1 MSKTFYLKMAAMN
14 LRKNGRTYGPY
25 FLTCLCT
32 MAVFYIVSS
41 IALNEGIRQLRG
53 GDYVYGILSIGS
65 WIVGFFAVIF
75 LFYTNSFLMKQRKR
89 ELALYNI
96 LGMEKRHIARILG
109 CESLLVFAG
118 SFLFGTGGGIL
129 LSCCF
134 WQFLPAFC

>member
-65 WIVGFFAVIF
+65 WIVGFFCRDLSV
-75 LFYTNSFLMKQRKR
+75 
-89 ELALYNI
+89 LYQQFSD
-96 LGMEKRHIARILG
+96 EA
-109 CESLLVFAG
+109 EET
-118 SFLFGTGGGIL
+118 GTGAI
-129 LSCCF
+129 
-134 WQFLPAFC
+134 